1 MSANAEE
8 LNSPKSELPKIGERL
23 NAATVDG
30 IIIVGFMILIS
41 LLFSNF
47 EEVANSWRISAFVFV
62 FFLYDPIF
70 TSLFGGTLGHMMFNL
85 RVCRLSNEKQRIS
98 FPSAIL
104 RFIIKAS
111 LGIISLFSVNNNKN
125 RMAIHDMAVG
135 SFMVYR
141 NSKSKA

>member
-1 MSANAEE
+1 MNTETEGIESIDKEF
-8 LNSPKSELPKIGERL
+8 PKIGERL

-30 IIIVGFMILIS
+30 IIIVGFIILIS

-85 RVCRLSNEKQRIS
+85 SVSRLSNEKR
-98 FPSAIL
+98 
-104 RFIIKAS
+104 
-111 LGIISLFSVNNNKN
+111 
-125 RMAIHDMAVG
+125 
-135 SFMVYR
+135 
-141 NSKSKA
+141 

>member
-1 MSANAEE
+1 MNTETEGIESIDKEF
-8 LNSPKSELPKIGERL
+8 PKIGERL

-30 IIIVGFMILIS
+30 IIIVGFIILIS

-85 RVCRLSNEKQRIS
+85 SVSRLSNEKRKLS

-111 LGIISLFSVNNNKN
+111 LGIISLFTINNNENK
-125 RMAIHDMAVG
+125 MAIHDMAVG
-135 SFMVYR
+135 SVMVYR
-141 NSKSKA
+141 NTKSKA